1 MSAFVWSFFVFAV
14 VLVGW
19 FFFLSK
25 IKRDFFYNHN
35 LGLYNKKQA
44 S

>member
-14 VLVGW
+14 VLVV
-19 FFFLSK
+19 FFFFFVK
-25 IKRDFFYNHN
+25 NRDFFYNHN